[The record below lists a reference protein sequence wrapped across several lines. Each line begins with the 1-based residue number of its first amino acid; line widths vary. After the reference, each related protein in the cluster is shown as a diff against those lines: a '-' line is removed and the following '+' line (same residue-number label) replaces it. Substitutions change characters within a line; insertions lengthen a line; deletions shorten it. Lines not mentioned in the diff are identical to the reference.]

1 MKILLHT
8 CCGPCTIYPLE
19 QLRTTGH
26 EVMGFFYRH
35 NIHPLQECLRRE
47 ETLRQYAQNVDFK
60 MIWQTGY
67 ELEEF
72 LRAVAYRE
80 NQRCAYCYH
89 ARLTACAKLAKHGK
103 FQAFSSTL
111 LYSKFQKHEL
121 IREIGEAVG
130 QKEGLPFYYADWR
143 FGWREGIE
151 RSKALNMYR
160 QPYCGCIFSE
170 KERFF
175 NAKPA

>member
-8 CCGPCTIYPLE
+8 CCGPCSIFPVD
-19 QLRTTGH
+19 QLRFSGH
-26 EVMGFFYRH
+26 DVMGFFYRH
-35 NIHPLQECLRRE
+35 NIHPFQECLRRE
-47 ETLRQYAQNVDFK
+47 ETLRQYAHSIDLKV
-60 MIWQTGY
+60 IWQEDY

-72 LRAVAYRE
+72 LRAVAYHE
-80 NQRCAYCYH
+80 TNRCAYCYH

-130 QKEGLPFYYADWR
+130 KKEGVPFYYEDWR
-143 FGWREGIE
+143 EGWREGIE
-151 RSKALNMYR
+151 RSKALEMYR
-160 QPYCGCIFSE
+160 QQYCGCIFSE

-175 NAKPA
+175 A

>member
-8 CCGPCTIYPLE
+8 CCGPCSIFPVD
-19 QLRTTGH
+19 QLRLKGH
-26 EVMGFFYRH
+26 DVMGFFYRH
-35 NIHPLQECLRRE
+35 NIQPFQECLRRE
-47 ETLRQYAQNVDFK
+47 ETLRQYAQSIDLKV
-60 MIWQTGY
+60 IWQEGY

-80 NQRCAYCYH
+80 VNRCAYCYH

-130 QKEGLPFYYADWR
+130 KKEGVPFYYEDWR
-143 FGWREGIE
+143 DGWKAGIE
-151 RSKALNMYR
+151 RSKALAMYR
-160 QPYCGCIFSE
+160 QQYCGCIFSE

-175 NAKPA
+175 AKS